1 MNDARVD
8 HEEALLKV
16 GEVAD
21 KLRVSR
27 ALAYRLI
34 RSGELPGVQIGH
46 AVRVLRSD
54 LDEYIKRS
62 RKGDFSPQIP

>member
-1 MNDARVD
+1 MNDARVE
-8 HEEALLKV
+8 HVQALLKV

-21 KLRVSR
+21 ELRVSR

-34 RSGELPGVQIGH
+34 RSGKLPGVQIGH

-54 LDEYIKRS
+54 LDEYVRRC
-62 RKGDFSPQIP
+62 RKGDFSPQMP